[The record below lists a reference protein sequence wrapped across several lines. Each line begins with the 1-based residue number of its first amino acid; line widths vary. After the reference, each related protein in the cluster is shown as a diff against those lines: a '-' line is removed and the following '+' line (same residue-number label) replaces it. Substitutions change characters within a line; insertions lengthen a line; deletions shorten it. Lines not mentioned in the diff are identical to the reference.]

1 MEEILKNV
9 KVSNDQHHDLNV
21 KEMIEG
27 YLFIYLLA
35 WALLVFYINLLRR
48 LSKGFTLI
56 IVLKRRVKIKRWDE
70 QTRMRVV
77 INLGRTNV

>member
-27 YLFIYLLA
+27 CY
-35 WALLVFYINLLRR
+35 YINLLRR
-48 LSKGFTLI
+48 LSMGFTLI
-56 IVLKRRVKIKRWDE
+56 IVLKGASKLNDE
-70 QTRMRVV
+70 MSKPE
-77 INLGRTNV
+77 

>member
-9 KVSNDQHHDLNV
+9 KVSNDQHHDLNF

-27 YLFIYLLA
+27 YY
-35 WALLVFYINLLRR
+35 YINLLRR
-48 LSKGFTLI
+48 LSMGFTLI

-70 QTRMRVV
+70 QTRMRLV
-77 INLGRTNV
+77 INLGRTNA